1 MAIAYHSGSL
11 GSDTTNADPAVITL
25 GAISAGE
32 YIIAGVVSDAIAT
45 LTSLPSG
52 FSQLGSILDTT
63 ADNQSLL
70 VARKASAS
78 GSEGAL
84 TFDMTQAL
92 IGVAIAFSG
101 VDTTTPEDVAV
112 VGVTDGA
119 SSGATGRTIS
129 ASLTTV
135 TNGCML
141 VAIAGTDVAASTDV
155 THTFATTA
163 GSTAAWTIPTGGDI
177 QDGFFNM
184 AVGYALQSTAGA
196 VTVRLTSTWAG
207 GANAGLSLM
216 LVALRPS
223 GPAAPVLS
231 APTPSG
237 TIATETT
244 ATVGATTDQTSGT
257 FYAVV
262 DSAANLSGVTATQIK
277 AGQKASGSAA
287 LAANSAAVSTTTP
300 SAGVTGLT
308 AGTLYSYAAVQN
320 NSNGD
325 SNVVTGTFTT
335 ATYTLDQTKFRWR
348 NDDGSETTATWAAA
362 EDANVTIA
370 ALTPTRLRVEITAT
384 GDPASKTYRLQYR
397 KVGETY
403 WRDVN

>member
-11 GSDTTNADPAVITL
+11 GSDTANSDPAVITL

-32 YIIAGVVSDAIAT
+32 YIIAGVVSDAIGT

-70 VARKASAS
+70 VARKTSAS
-78 GSEGAL
+78 GSEGAM
-84 TFDMTQAL
+84 TFDMTQTL
-92 IGVAIAFSG
+92 IGIAIAFSG

-112 VGVTDGA
+112 AGVTDGA
-119 SSGATGRTIS
+119 STGATGRTIS

-135 TNGCML
+135 TDGCML
-141 VAIAGTDVAASTDV
+141 VAIAGTDVAAGVDV
-155 THTFATTA
+155 THAFATTA
-163 GSTAAWTIPTGGDI
+163 GSTAAWTIPSGGDI

-184 AVGYALQSTAGA
+184 AVGYALQSTAGP
-196 VTVRLTSTWAG
+196 VTVRLTSTWSG

-216 LVALRPS
+216 LVALRPAGPSTPTLS
-223 GPAAPVLS
+223 GPS
-231 APTPSG
+231 ATPG
-237 TIATETT
+237 NTDVTI
-244 ATVGATTDQTSGT
+244 GATTNQASGT
-257 FYAVV
+257 LYAVI
-262 DSAANLSGVTATQIK
+262 DTAANLAGVTAAQVK

-287 LAANSAAVSTTTP
+287 LASGNAAVTDTSP
-300 SAGVTGLT
+300 DVGVTGL
-308 AGTLYSYAAVQN
+308 AVETLYSFAAIQN

-335 ATYTLDQTKFRWR
+335 TNGLDQKRFRFR

-362 EDANVTIA
+362 EDADISVA
-370 ALTPTRLRVEITAT
+370 ALTAKRLRVQVAAT
-384 GDPASKTYRLQYR
+384 GDPSAKSFKLQYR
-397 KVGETY
+397 KVGDGT
-403 WRDVN
+403 WRDIN

>member
-1 MAIAYHSGSL
+1 VAIAYHSGSL

-63 ADNQSLL
+63 GDNQSLL

-119 SSGATGRTIS
+119 STGATGRTIS

-223 GPAAPVLS
+223 GPATLS

-237 TIATETT
+237 TIGTETT
-244 ATVGATTDQTSGT
+244 ATIGATTDQTSGT

-262 DSAANLSGVTATQIK
+262 DSAANLAGVTATQIK

-335 ATYTLDQTKFRWR
+335 AAATPTLDQSHFRFR

-362 EDANVTIA
+362 EDANVTIP
-370 ALTPTRLRVEITAT
+370 ALTPTRLRVEITAAN
-384 GDPASKTYRLQYR
+384 DPASKAYRLQYR